1 MRALRRE
8 RDGFAGG
15 ARKRGKDQRKNAH
28 RSNARKLYF
37 ERMKAE
43 KGTPAGAL
51 SPDSPAALD
60 TSRAR
65 AIVLFGS
72 PGSGKGTQSKYLV
85 EWLGIPQISTG
96 DMLRDHMRRGDA
108 IGLSVTDRM
117 RAGSLVSDELVNEL
131 VRERISEPDCDNGF
145 ILDGYPRTPA
155 QAEEMLRLVAERG
168 AEEVVI
174 HLVVDYNVI
183 ISRMT
188 GRRVCPKCGT
198 LYNSVS
204 RPPKIEGICDLDG
217 TALVVREDD
226 REDVVRRRLAEYER
240 QTQPLIDFFR
250 RSSRRLIE
258 VDASHDKP
266 EAVFRKIQARLES
279 VNGG

>member
-1 MRALRRE
+1 MAVDNE
-8 RDGFAGG
+8 
-15 ARKRGKDQRKNAH
+15 
-28 RSNARKLYF
+28 
-37 ERMKAE
+37 
-43 KGTPAGAL
+43 TPAQPPTVVNAPATA
-51 SPDSPAALD
+51 SPVQRGQGVAAPIKP
-60 TSRAR
+60 R

-72 PGSGKGTQSKYLV
+72 PGSGKGTQSRYLV

-96 DMLRDHMRRGDA
+96 DMLRDHIRQGDDIGIA
-108 IGLSVTDRM
+108 ITERM
-117 RAGSLVSDELVNEL
+117 RAGSLVRDELVNEI
-131 VRERISEPDCDNGF
+131 VRTRIAEPDCDNGF

-155 QAEEMLRLVAERG
+155 QAEEMLRLVAGRG

-204 RPPKIEGICDLDG
+204 RPPKIEGVCDLDG
-217 TALVVREDD
+217 TPLVVREDD
-226 REDVVRRRLAEYER
+226 REEVVRRRLAEYER
-240 QTQPLIDFFR
+240 QTRPLIDFFR
-250 RSSRRLIE
+250 ATSNRLIE

-266 EAVFRKIQARLES
+266 EEVFRKIRTALENVS
-279 VNGG
+279 GR